1 MPNLR
6 SNLHHATGALLIASV
21 VSIIGCDATRPKA
34 EAQSATIVPAIDA
47 RAKAIYDGALARIAT
62 LQSIEFTVRPF
73 VGSMDASSV
82 PPGFDTPASVAIDFA
97 GTDAPRVVVRP
108 RETGAW
114 EVVFDAR
121 HALFVDFD
129 RRIYHEGGASAA
141 TVAREVSQAL
151 PNWLLAAHEHALHPE
166 RAPRIAS
173 IAFVGEENIDGVACD
188 VVRVELV
195 SSPVAQGEPVRDES
209 GKAREIRVIETVAI
223 ARVDRLPRRVESA
236 PEIDALRHAPGV
248 STGARYTDLR
258 VDAKLDHAKFEVVVP
273 EGFVKLSTGPAAIV
287 AVDTFRTHA
296 GDLVPDFALL
306 DLAGNTV
313 SRASLA
319 GKVVLLDFWATWCG
333 PCKAAMPEV
342 EAIHEKYKDR
352 GVVVLGVNTWEKKPD
367 AAKTYLAAHHIGYG
381 CLLNGDKLADAC
393 GITGI
398 PAMVVVGRDGRV
410 AYIGGPSPTLREA
423 IDAAL
428 AK

>member
-1 MPNLR
+1 M
-6 SNLHHATGALLIASV
+6 SLLSLASAITV
-21 VSIIGCDATRPKA
+21 AGCDAARPTA
-34 EAQSATIVPAIDA
+34 DAQSATIEPTPAIDP
-47 RAKAIYDGALARIAT
+47 RAKAIYDGALARIAA

-73 VGSMDASSV
+73 IGSLAASSV

-97 GTDAPRVVVRP
+97 GVDAPHVVVRP
-108 RETGAW
+108 RDTRAW

-141 TVAREVSQAL
+141 SVAREVSQSL

-173 IAFVGEENIDGVACD
+173 IAFVSEEEIDGVACD
-188 VVRVELV
+188 IVRVELV
-195 SSPVAQGEPVRDES
+195 SSPAVRGEQVRDSE
-209 GKAREIRVIETVAI
+209 GKNAGKPAEIRVIDTVAI

-258 VDAKLDHAKFEVVVP
+258 VDATLDRARFEVGVP
-273 EGFVKLSTGPAAIV
+273 EGFVKLSTGPAAS
-287 AVDTFRTHA
+287 AAADTFRTHA

-306 DLAGNTV
+306 DLAGNSV

-342 EAIHEKYKDR
+342 EAIYQQYKDR

-381 CLLNGDKLADAC
+381 CLLNGDKLAETC

-398 PAMVVVGRDGRV
+398 PAMIVVGRDGRV
-410 AYIGGPSPTLREA
+410 AYIGGPSPTLRET